1 MIQAPTV
8 IRRYLARNYDM
19 QNIPIG
25 SKEVINNLQNLPNN
39 IGFFF
44 AGNATKLKLKYLLL
58 LIVFLFY
65 VI

>member
-8 IRRYLARNYDM
+8 VRRYLARNYNM

-25 SKEVINNLQNLPNN
+25 SKEVINNLQSLPSS

-44 AGNATKLKLKYLLL
+44 AGNIIQLKLRYLLL

-65 VI
+65 L